1 MEETEKRIIDEVATA
16 KQNRFKKYADLGFV
30 IQSVGVTKEEMM
42 FFAKKTWDITKDVL
56 HSDIALLDRI
66 LAFVTEVIESSGRDL
81 EQFDSTKPLPI
92 NLEDP
97 PIADTA
103 TKEERLKAMLAYRE
117 YLRVEI
123 GKHKDRT
130 ERLAQIKAAVVY
142 GTMLE
147 GSDGQCTALGSARWC
162 DNGFPQVTMG
172 HKYCSYLMASTMS
185 PEACD
190 YVKPPW
196 NAFVIEVPNDVLFLS
211 DSDTKEEHMIRR
223 ILVLRLSTHSKG
235 QAHCWGYVAFTDSSL
250 TLWRYGVTAAEL
262 AVPSEEG
269 MVMGEG
275 SQEFTA
281 VDERLAI
288 VIGRFIISTCLAM
301 SDPTNIKKTGAG
313 HKEYEKGAHR
323 TSDEPVLRTF
333 QIGKPVKLDFREAI
347 SRYIKYG
354 AKRMPSV
361 QVLVCGHYKMQPYGP
376 RHSLRKL
383 LWIQPF
389 WRGPEDAPILV
400 RPHELGTKEKETMMD
415 AARRPA
421 GAIK

>member
-1 MEETEKRIIDEVATA
+1 MEEKEKTILDEVAVL
-16 KQNRFKKYADLGFV
+16 KQDRLGKYRDIGFPV
-30 IQSVGVTKEEMM
+30 ESAGATKEQLVY
-42 FFAKKTWDITKDVL
+42 FAKKTWDITKDVL

-66 LAFVTEVIESSGRDL
+66 LAYVQEVFDSSGRGL
-81 EQFDSTKPLPI
+81 EELDASKRPEP
-92 NLEDP
+92 DVGRVMP
-97 PIADTA
+97 GPDDASR
-103 TKEERLKAMLAYRE
+103 EERLRVMLEYRE
-117 YLRVEI
+117 YLRKEI
-123 GKHKDRT
+123 QIQDSRSS
-130 ERLAQIKAAVVY
+130 RLEQIKAAVVY
-142 GTMLE
+142 GSMLE
-147 GSDGQCTALGSARWC
+147 GSDGQCTALGAARWC
-162 DNGFPQVTMG
+162 NNGFPQVTMG

-185 PEACD
+185 PEAAD

-196 NAFVIEVPNDVLFLS
+196 NAFVIEVPNDILFLT
-211 DSDTKEEHMIRR
+211 DSDTKQEHVIRR
-223 ILVLRLSTHSKG
+223 ILVLRLSFHKRG
-235 QAHCWGYVAFTDSSL
+235 EEYLWGYIAFTDSSL
-250 TLWRYGVTAAEL
+250 SLWRYGVSAAEL
-262 AVPSEEG
+262 SAPTEEG

-288 VIGRFIISTCLAM
+288 VIGRLVINTCLAM

-323 TSDEPVLRTF
+323 TSDEPVVRTF

-347 SRYIKYG
+347 QRYIRYG
-354 AKRMPSV
+354 AKKMPSV

-400 RPHELGTKEKETMMD
+400 RPHELGTKEKETT
-415 AARRPA
+415 
-421 GAIK
+421 